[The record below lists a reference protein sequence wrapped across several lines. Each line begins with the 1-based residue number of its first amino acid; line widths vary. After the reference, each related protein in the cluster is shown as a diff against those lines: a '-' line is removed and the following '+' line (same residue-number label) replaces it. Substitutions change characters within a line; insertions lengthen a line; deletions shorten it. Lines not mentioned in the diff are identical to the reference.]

1 MELAISQRRNDV
13 VKGGRIR
20 IMTGVVIVD
29 AVRTAIGKMGGTLK
43 NVEVDYLAAKVIDE
57 VLKRNGIEGSEVD
70 EVIMGQAKQSTD
82 APNMA
87 RVALLRAGLPVEV
100 PGYTVHRQCGS
111 GLQAI
116 NNAAQQIQCGL
127 ASIIVAGGAE
137 SMSTAP
143 YYIRGARYGLEAGNG
158 LLLDPNTESQPR
170 SQPPEIYGKDLTM
183 GLTAEILAEKYQISR
198 QEQDEFAFL
207 SQSRAAYAIS
217 SGKFENEIVPFE
229 VKLKKEMIHFKI
241 DEHPRLTPVE
251 KLLTLPPVFKK
262 DGTVTAGNSSG
273 RNDGAAAV
281 LVMSEIEAEKRGLK
295 PKARILAQA
304 VSGVSPEIMGIGPV
318 PATRKALKMA
328 GLQLEDID
336 LIELNEAFAAQSL
349 AVIKELGLRLEKV
362 NVNGGAIAL
371 GHPVG
376 ATGAILMTKLIHEM
390 ERRGSRY
397 GLVTLCIGGGQGI
410 TTIVENLRR

>member
-1 MELAISQRRNDV
+1 MSGA
-13 VKGGRIR
+13 
-20 IMTGVVIVD
+20 VIVD
-29 AVRTAIGKMGGTLK
+29 AVRTAIGKMGGALK
-43 NVEVDYLAAKVIDE
+43 SVEVDHLAARVIAE
-57 VLKRNGIEGSEVD
+57 VLARTGIDGAVVD

-100 PGYTVHRQCGS
+100 PAYTVHRQCAS

-127 ASIIVAGGAE
+127 ADIIIAGGAE

-143 YYIRGARYGLEAGNG
+143 YYIRGARYGLQAGNG
-158 LLLDPNTESQPR
+158 QLLDPNTESQPR
-170 SQPPEIYGKDLTM
+170 SQPPEIYGRQLTM
-183 GLTAEILAEKYQISR
+183 GLTAENLAEQYGISR

-207 SQSRAAYAIS
+207 SQSRASFAIS
-217 SGKFENEIVPFE
+217 SQKFADEIVPFDITT
-229 VKLKKEMIHFKI
+229 KKETIRFDV
-241 DEHPRLTPVE
+241 DEHPRLTSLE
-251 KLLTLPPVFKK
+251 KLLALPAVFKQG
-262 DGTVTAGNSSG
+262 GTVTAGNASG
-273 RNDGAAAV
+273 RNDGASAV
-281 LVMSEIEAEKRGLK
+281 VVMSEAAAAERGLQ
-295 PKARILAQA
+295 PKARIVAQA

-318 PATRKALKMA
+318 PSTRKALKLA

-336 LIELNEAFAAQSL
+336 LIELNEAFAAQAL
-349 AVIKELGLRLEKV
+349 AVIKELGIGLEKV

-371 GHPVG
+371 GHPLG
-376 ATGAILMTKLIHEM
+376 ATGAILMTKLLNEM

>member
-1 MELAISQRRNDV
+1 
-13 VKGGRIR
+13 
-20 IMTGVVIVD
+20 
-29 AVRTAIGKMGGTLK
+29 MGGTLK
-43 NVEVDYLAAKVIDE
+43 NVEVDHLAAKVISE
-57 VLKRNGIEGSEVD
+57 VLKRNGIQGSEVD
-70 EVIMGQAKQSTD
+70 EVIMGQAKQSADT
-82 APNMA
+82 PNMA

-127 ASIIVAGGAE
+127 ANIIVAGGAE

-143 YYIRGARYGLEAGNG
+143 YYIRGVRYGLGAGNG
-158 LLLDPNTESQPR
+158 ELLDPNTESQPR

-183 GLTAEILAEKYQISR
+183 GLTAENLAEKYKISR

-217 SGKFENEIVPFE
+217 TGKFKDEIVPYE
-229 VKLKKEMIHFKI
+229 VKLKKETILFEV

-251 KLLTLPPVFKK
+251 KLLTLPPVFKEG
-262 DGTVTAGNSSG
+262 GTVTAGNSSG

-281 LVMSEIEAEKRGLK
+281 LVMSEREAEKRGLK
-295 PKARILAQA
+295 PKARIIAQA
-304 VSGVSPEIMGIGPV
+304 VAGVSPDLMGIGPV
-318 PATRKALKMA
+318 PATYKALKMA
-328 GLQLEDID
+328 GLRLEDID
-336 LIELNEAFAAQSL
+336 LIELNEAFAAQAL

-371 GHPVG
+371 GHPIG
-376 ATGAILMTKLIHEM
+376 ATGAILMTKLVNEM
-390 ERRGSRY
+390 VRRGSRY

-410 TTIVENLRR
+410 ATIVENLCQ

>member
-1 MELAISQRRNDV
+1 MN
-13 VKGGRIR
+13 
-20 IMTGVVIVD
+20 GVVIVD
-29 AVRTAIGKMGGTLK
+29 AVRTAIGKMGGALRE
-43 NVEVDYLAAKVIDE
+43 VEVDHLAAKVISE
-57 VLKRNGIEGSEVD
+57 IVIRTGIEGTDVD

-82 APNMA
+82 SPNMA
-87 RVALLRAGLPVEV
+87 RVALLRAGLPVEI

-116 NNAAQQIQCGL
+116 NNAVQQIQCGL
-127 ASIIVAGGAE
+127 ADMIIAGGAE

-143 YYIRGARYGLEAGNG
+143 YYIRGVRYGLEAGNG

-170 SQPPEIYGKDLTM
+170 SQPPEVYGKELTM
-183 GLTAEILAEKYQISR
+183 GLTAENLAEKYEISR

-217 SGKFENEIVPFE
+217 SGKFKDEIVPFE
-229 VKLKKEMIHFKI
+229 MKSKKETIRFEV

-251 KLLTLPPVFKK
+251 KLLALPPVFKK
-262 DGTVTAGNSSG
+262 EGTVTAGNSSG
-273 RNDGAAAV
+273 RNDGASAV
-281 LVMSEIEAEKRGLK
+281 LVMSESAAEKRGLK

-304 VSGVSPEIMGIGPV
+304 VSGVSPEIMGIGPL
-318 PATRKALKMA
+318 PSTAKALKLA
-328 GLQLEDID
+328 GLQLADID

-349 AVIKELGLRLEKV
+349 AVIKEMGVGLEKV

-371 GHPVG
+371 GHPLG
-376 ATGAILMTKLIHEM
+376 ATGAVLMTKLVNEM
-390 ERRGSRY
+390 ERRGTRY